1 MKKYVIGGIAGFL
14 LATTLSAHAEEITS
28 LIGKTI
34 QGSFPFQIE
43 GKTLATPAIVVDGTS
58 YLPVRA
64 LGEATGYDV
73 SFDAD
78 LGISLKKKEAQP
90 PSPTPSPTSTPTP
103 TPSPS
108 ATPEPQVPGDPSS
121 GYQAIKTVILSLDD
135 EKTQKSTGE
144 FGLIQVDGARYVSL
158 TTLSSFYTVSWGDP
172 MLQLSYGGQLVG
184 SFATNSHYSKG
195 TGSFI
200 YDGTVYINLSL
211 LKLKGSV
218 NGDTLVLTDD
228 I

>member
-1 MKKYVIGGIAGFL
+1 MIGGIAGFL

-34 QGSFPFQIE
+34 QGAFPFQIE

-78 LGISLKKKEAQP
+78 LGISLKKKEVQPTP
-90 PSPTPSPTSTPTP
+90 PSP

-108 ATPEPQVPGDPSS
+108 ATPEPQASGNPSS

-135 EKTQKSTGE
+135 EKAQKSTGE
-144 FGLIQVDGARYVSL
+144 FGLIQVDGTRYVSL
-158 TTLSSFYTVSWGDP
+158 STLSSFYTISWGEP
-172 MLQLSYGGQLVG
+172 MLQLNYAGQLVG
-184 SFATNSHYSKG
+184 SFATHSQYSKG
-195 TGSFI
+195 TGSFT
-200 YDGTVYINLSL
+200 YDGTVYINISL
-211 LKLKGSV
+211 LKLKGTV

>member
-1 MKKYVIGGIAGFL
+1 MKKYIIGGIAGFL
-14 LATTLSAHAEEITS
+14 LATTLSAQAEEITS

-34 QGSFPFQIE
+34 QGAFPFQIE

-64 LGEATGYDV
+64 LGEATGYEV

-78 LGISLKKKEAQP
+78 LGISLKKKEVQP
-90 PSPTPSPTSTPTP
+90 PLPSPTP

-108 ATPEPQVPGDPSS
+108 ATPEPQDSSDRSS
-121 GYQAIKTVILSLDD
+121 GYQAIKTVILSLTD
-135 EKTQKSTGE
+135 EKAKKSTGE
-144 FGLIQVDGARYVSL
+144 FGLIQVDGTSYASL
-158 TTLSSFYTVSWGDP
+158 STLSSFYTISWGDP
-172 MLQLSYGGQLVG
+172 MLQVSLNGELIGL
-184 SFATNSHYSKG
+184 FASKSQYSKG
-195 TGSFI
+195 TGSFT
-200 YDGTVYINLSL
+200 YDGTVYINLSI
-211 LKLKGSV
+211 LKLKGII

>member
-1 MKKYVIGGIAGFL
+1 MKKYIIGGIAGFL
-14 LATTLSAHAEEITS
+14 LATTLSAHAEEVTS

-34 QGSFPFQIE
+34 QGAFPFQIE

-64 LGEATGYDV
+64 FGEATGYDV

-78 LGISLKKKEAQP
+78 LGISLKKKEVQP
-90 PSPTPSPTSTPTP
+90 ALPTPTPSP

-121 GYQAIKTVILSLDD
+121 GYQAIKTVILSLED
-135 EKTQKSTGE
+135 EKSQKSTGE

-158 TTLSSFYTVSWGDP
+158 STLSSFYTISWGDP
-172 MLQLSYGGQLVG
+172 MLQLSYNGQLVG
-184 SFATNSHYSKG
+184 SFATNSQYSKG
-195 TGSFI
+195 TGSFT
-200 YDGTVYINLSL
+200 YDGTVYVNLSL
-211 LKLKGSV
+211 LKLKGTV